1 MGIKRVVDMDFWT
14 DEMVLEDFSP
24 EDKLFFLYLLTN
36 PHSSMLGVYKIIP
49 KQMAFELG
57 YSIEAVKVFLD
68 RFENKYGVIKYSLE
82 TKEIAVK
89 NYLHYGIVSG
99 GKPVFD
105 RLTADMKNV
114 RDLELLKFIL
124 GSVETRQPE
133 NDTVKKFIVSL
144 KEYLSIRNVNV
155 DENVNVNGNG
165 NGDGESYHD
174 SSNDSSY
181 ESSPPPS
188 PSIPYEKIKN
198 LYNEICKSFSK
209 CNVMSDA
216 RKKAVKARISSGYTL
231 EHFKTLFTKA
241 EASSFL
247 KGRNDRN
254 WKASFDWLIKDA
266 NMAKVLDG
274 NYDDHGQPSYQNQ
287 STPRGGNGFQ
297 TSNPFLEMLNEERE
311 GR

>member
-57 YSIEAVKVFLD
+57 YSIEAVKVMLD
-68 RFENKYGVIKYSLE
+68 RFENIYGVIKYSLE

-105 RLTADMKNV
+105 RLAADMKSV
-114 RDLELLKFIL
+114 RDLALLKFIL
-124 GSVETRQPE
+124 GSVETRPPE

-144 KEYLSIRNVNV
+144 KEYLSLRNVNV
-155 DENVNVNGNG
+155 DENGNVNGNG

-174 SSNDSSY
+174 SSNDSY
-181 ESSPPPS
+181 GESLPPPS

-231 EHFKTLFTKA
+231 DHFKLLFTKA

-254 WKASFDWLIKDA
+254 WKANFDWLIKDA

-274 NYDDHGQPSYQNQ
+274 NYDDRGASTSYGHGTQDY
-287 STPRGGNGFQ
+287 GNPEDFY
-297 TSNPFLEMLNEERE
+297 R
-311 GR
+311 